1 MEFSDREF
9 PPPLSYIRALLSSPP
24 SPFSDQLSSP
34 SLCLQQAELFAK
46 SAKITIFQ
54 FLELL
59 VVSQNGRVDY

>member
-9 PPPLSYIRALLSSPP
+9 PPPLSYIRALLSFPS
-24 SPFSDQLSSP
+24 SPFSDQLSL
-34 SLCLQQAELFAK
+34 LCFQQAEPFFFAK
-46 SAKITIFQ
+46 SAKITTFQ